1 MRISNRE
8 HTCGATNSVRF
19 CARWCGPPRICCRAP
34 AFSYAL
40 HCDCRARRTCLCIC
54 AYRYVSRT
62 GGPIGA
68 SYACGLF
75 RLLRGDSQIATAR
88 RTIGR
93 PFVSSAGWP
102 DDPNRRHHFRV
113 LAAFY
118 CDIDGA
124 SCRSR
129 NSHTC
134 SLATRSDTSVR
145 RQHRCAEYCCL
156 TLAEADKRSRDAR
169 SARDLYGRLQLILWR
184 WPDRR
189 TSTTLQYGA
198 ERDGAQP

>member
-1 MRISNRE
+1 MVRSPTYLLPCTRVFVRLTLRLSRTP
-8 HTCGATNSVRF
+8 HLLVHLRLQVRF
-19 CARWCGPPRICCRAP
+19 AHWR
-34 AFSYAL
+34 S
-40 HCDCRARRTCLCIC
+40 
-54 AYRYVSRT
+54 
-62 GGPIGA
+62 IGA
-68 SYACGLF
+68 SYAYGLL